1 MLRNLGA
8 GLFRSERIFGN
19 LERSTERVVT
29 TFEIDLYRRDGGI
42 AHLNGEKLPIK
53 KGAILVASPG
63 DKRYSILPFS
73 CYYLHFETDDDQI
86 ISLMQ
91 EINGLYDYCNYEK
104 LSQKIKELDIL
115 YNAQEN
121 YFGLKETALIID
133 ILYEIYQTKQK
144 QFHSSFP
151 TSLNIALSHIENNFA
166 EKMTVKELAGLGNI
180 SESLLQKLFVKHLG
194 DTPNSYLIKVR
205 LREAKKMLT
214 ETDWNLQVVSEKC
227 GFFSMSYFCDCFKRN
242 VGISPNKY
250 RKMNRYNI

>member
-8 GLFRSERIFGN
+8 GVFRSETKFGT
-19 LERSTERVVT
+19 LECSTERVVA

-42 AHLNGEKLPIK
+42 AHLNGEKHTIK
-53 KGAILVASPG
+53 KGALLVATPG
-63 DKRYSILPFS
+63 DKRYSVLPFS
-73 CYYLHFETDDDQI
+73 CYYLHFETDDEQI
-86 ISLMQ
+86 ISLMN
-91 EINGLYDYCNYEK
+91 EIGGFYDYCNYEI
-104 LSQKIKELDIL
+104 LSQRIKELDIL
-115 YNAQEN
+115 CKEPDN
-121 YFGLKETALIID
+121 YSSLKETATIID

-205 LREAKKMLT
+205 LREAKKLLT
-214 ETDWNLQVVSEKC
+214 ETDWDLQLISEKC
-227 GFFSMSYFCDCFKRN
+227 GFFSTSYFCDCFKRKIN
-242 VGISPNKY
+242 ISPNKY
-250 RKMNRYNI
+250 RKTTRYNI